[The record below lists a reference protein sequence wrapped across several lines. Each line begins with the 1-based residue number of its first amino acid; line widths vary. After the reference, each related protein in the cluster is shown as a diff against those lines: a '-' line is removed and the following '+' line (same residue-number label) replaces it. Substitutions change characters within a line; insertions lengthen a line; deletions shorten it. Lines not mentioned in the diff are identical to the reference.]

1 MVGLTP
7 NGFRL
12 GLNAAHSAVNHH
24 RAVQHTHGTFDFN
37 REVDVPR
44 GVDDV
49 ETVRLVLHVHAA
61 PEAGRSGGR
70 NRDTTFLFLFHP
82 VHRGSAVVDFTELM
96 VDAREEQNTF
106 GRRGLARVNVGRNT
120 DIAVARNRSSTSHD
134 LFTLIRVMTRERRPK
149 GFSRIGL
156 SELEAEMRE
165 GLVGFSHTMH
175 FVTLLHSTAAAFR
188 SFQQLTSQALGHRL
202 FGTGF
207 RAFTQ
212 PAHCQSQTADRT
224 DLNRHLVVRTAD
236 TAALHFHER
245 TDVVEGGR
253 EHFKSVLAG
262 LFFNVL
268 QSTVDDAFSDGL
280 LARRA

>member
-1 MVGLTP
+1 
-7 NGFRL
+7 
-12 GLNAAHSAVNHH
+12 
-24 RAVQHTHGTFDFN
+24 
-37 REVDVPR
+37 
-44 GVDDV
+44 
-49 ETVRLVLHVHAA
+49 
-61 PEAGRSGGR
+61 
-70 NRDTTFLFLFHP
+70 
-82 VHRGSAVVDFTELM
+82 
-96 VDAREEQNTF
+96 
-106 GRRGLARVNVGRNT
+106 
-120 DIAVARNRSSTSHD
+120 
-134 LFTLIRVMTRERRPK
+134 
-149 GFSRIGL
+149 
-156 SELEAEMRE
+156 
-165 GLVGFSHTMH
+165 MH

-280 LARRA
+280 LAVEHDDVDEFGDFNAAELRIRENLTLGYFATTGHFFLFRCLQSLRPAGNFVCFVRGLVLLNAVHTRKSFRATATYSVQF